1 VAGAVVVGVETGA
14 GAGAEGDVAVVEDG
28 EVAAGAD
35 VVELVGAAGV
45 SGAGGGI
52 SKPASDPIPNRINKM
67 RTAPPAT
74 ISTSVPMRCGCLP
87 PVRSLRLP

>member
-1 VAGAVVVGVETGA
+1 
-14 GAGAEGDVAVVEDG
+14 VAVVEAG

-52 SKPASDPIPNRINKM
+52 LKPASDPIPNRINKM

-74 ISTSVPMRCGCLP
+74 ISTLPVSVVNQ
-87 PVRSLRLP
+87 PVGADAV